1 MSLPTTFAHKTVL
14 HLAEVRAI
22 ASLEPACAC
31 ELRIAEDVPAAEL
44 AGHRLDLIKACEPLL
59 LDAMGRQ
66 TFSSF
71 VCVTF
76 DERDGVIRV
85 KAWKVAARQDR
96 QAA

>member
-1 MSLPTTFAHKTVL
+1 MSLPTTFAHKPVL
-14 HLAEVRAI
+14 PLAEVRAI
-22 ASLEPACAC
+22 ATLEPACGC
-31 ELRIAEDVPAAEL
+31 ELRIAEGATAA
-44 AGHRLDLIKACEPLL
+44 DLIKACEPLL

-66 TFSSF
+66 AFSSF

>member
-1 MSLPTTFAHKTVL
+1 MSFPTAFAHKPVL
-14 HLAEVRAI
+14 PVAEVRAI

-31 ELRIAEDVPAAEL
+31 ELRIAEDVPAADL
-44 AGHRLDLIKACEPLL
+44 AGHKLELIKACEPLL
-59 LDAMGRQ
+59 LDAMGHQ

-76 DERDGVIRV
+76 DERDGAIRV
-85 KAWKVAARQDR
+85 NAWKVAARQDR